1 MFGFILPV
9 TVVAECRSL
18 NSDAVALVEK
28 MSHSLREQ
36 NYRGIFTYQYGSTI
50 ESLNIEHTVV
60 DGVENETLMHLSG
73 NRRTVVRQA
82 HPLNCVHP
90 GHRLLQAAGQLE
102 LDCGVARHYKLEIT
116 GHERLAGR
124 QAVKLRISPHDM
136 FRYGY
141 RLAVDESSGL
151 LLKSQIM
158 GHDGEMLERFE
169 FADLNVGAAPS
180 LEDLQPG
187 DHVAHHP
194 APPPGKSAADD
205 GWSVGWVP
213 DGFIRTAND
222 HEQVAQ
228 VRTFTD
234 GLAVFSIFFE
244 ASRHIPGPATGGA
257 GSAHQG
263 ATTAYTRISSIGGRS
278 WLITVIGEV
287 PVNTARRVAESV
299 RPAA

>member
-1 MFGFILPV
+1 MD
-9 TVVAECRSL
+9 AEAR
-18 NSDAVALVEK
+18 ALVEK

-36 NYRGIFTYQYGSTI
+36 NYSGIFTYQYGSTI

-73 NRRTVVRQA
+73 NRHMVVRQA

-102 LDCGVARHYKLEIT
+102 VDCGMASHYKFEVT
-116 GHERLAGR
+116 GRERLAGR
-124 QAVKLRISPHDM
+124 NAVKLRISPQDT

-141 RLAVDESSGL
+141 RLAVDEGSGL

-187 DHVAHHP
+187 DHLAHHP
-194 APPPGKSAADD
+194 APAAGRSAADD
-205 GWSVGWVP
+205 GFAVGWVP
-213 DGFIRTAND
+213 AGFQRTTQD
-222 HEQVAQ
+222 SDQVAH

-234 GLAVFSIFFE
+234 GLAVFSIFLE
-244 ASRHIPGPATGGA
+244 PNRRLPAAAVGGA
-257 GSAHQG
+257 GTAHQG
-263 ATTAYTRISSIGGRS
+263 ATTAYTRVAKIGSGS

-287 PVNTARRVAESV
+287 PVNTARRVAESIT
-299 RPAA
+299 PAA